1 MSNHDNERPTP
12 SKPLHGPR
20 RPVVTP
26 LLAVLGL
33 LVLILVIFAIVT
45 LLRYNT

>member
-26 LLAVLGL
+26 LLAVFGV